1 MPRLSEP
8 PVTKLSSEMQEIYS
22 RFASPKSYLP
32 ATFNVLFTNP
42 GVGSGIAMLKE
53 KIDGLDLEPWVI
65 YTVGLTVA
73 HEREDKALWNSI
85 LALTH
90 EAGPSG
96 PVIAG
101 IEAGTGP
108 RGLLPKDG
116 IWIQFA
122 LDVIRGSM
130 KDSIWQATTHLVGD
144 EGAVALAFTAS
155 YFEMITRLDKTF
167 GLGENTL

>member
-1 MPRLSEP
+1 MPRLADLP
-8 PVTKLSSEMQEIYS
+8 MAQLSSEMREIYS
-22 RFASPKSYLP
+22 RFTSPKSYFP
-32 ATFNVLFTNP
+32 ATFTVLFTNP

-53 KIDGLDLEPWVI
+53 KIDELDLEPWVI

-85 LALTH
+85 LVLAY
-90 EAGPSG
+90 EAGLG
-96 PVIAG
+96 EPVITG

-130 KDSIWQATTHLVGD
+130 QDSTWQATTHLVGD

-155 YFEMITRLDKTF
+155 YFEMITRLNKTF
-167 GLGENTL
+167 GIGENTV

>member
-1 MPRLSEP
+1 MPRLSDP
-8 PVTKLSSEMQEIYS
+8 PVTQLSSEMQEIYS
-22 RFASPKSYLP
+22 RFTSTTSYLP
-32 ATFNVLFTNP
+32 TTFNVLFTNP
-42 GVGSGIAMLKE
+42 AVGSGIAMLKE
-53 KIDGLDLEPWVI
+53 KIDKLDLEPWVT

-85 LALTH
+85 LVLAH
-90 EAGPSG
+90 EAGPG
-96 PVIAG
+96 EPVIAG

-130 KDSIWQATTHLVGD
+130 KDSTWQATTHLVGD
-144 EGAVALAFTAS
+144 QGAVALAFTAS
-155 YFEMITRLDKTF
+155 YFEMITRLNKTF
-167 GLGENTL
+167 GIGENSV

>member
-1 MPRLSEP
+1 MPRLFDP
-8 PVTKLSSEMQEIYS
+8 PMTQLSSEMQEIYR
-22 RFASPKSYLP
+22 RFTNPQSYLP

-42 GVGSGIAMLKE
+42 AVGSGIAMLKE
-53 KIDGLDLEPWVI
+53 KIDGLDLEPWVV

-85 LALTH
+85 LPLAH
-90 EAGPSG
+90 EAGLG
-96 PVIAG
+96 EPVISS

-122 LDVIRGSM
+122 LDVIRVSM

-155 YFEMITRLDKTF
+155 YFEMITRLNKTF
-167 GLGENTL
+167 GLSENTL

>member
-1 MPRLSEP
+1 MPRLSDP
-8 PVTKLSSEMQEIYS
+8 PMTKLSSDMQEIYS
-22 RFASPKSYLP
+22 RFTSPESYLP

-42 GVGSGIAMLKE
+42 AVGSGIALLKE
-53 KIDGLDLEPWVI
+53 KIDELDLEPWVT

-85 LALTH
+85 LALARD
-90 EAGPSG
+90 AGPG
-96 PVIAG
+96 EPVISG

-130 KDSIWQATTHLVGD
+130 KDSTWQATTHLVGD

-155 YFEMITRLDKTF
+155 YFEMITRLNKTL
-167 GLGENTL
+167 GLG